1 MKTITS
7 PTKKQTSG
15 MTILELTVVIL
26 VLLALISI
34 LFVGATAWKKGS
46 DRAANLMN
54 IRNCQQAMRG
64 AQNVALDTSLTAF
77 TSTDLATYM
86 KMPTTI
92 GGSTALGMSY
102 TPGTVYTAKG
112 VLWLTVAYG
121 TDYPSATNAPPTTL
135 YSEW

>member
-1 MKTITS
+1 MKLTTS
-7 PTKKQTSG
+7 HTPKRKSG

-34 LFVGATAWKKGS
+34 LFVGATAWKKGA

-64 AQNVALDTSLTAF
+64 AQNTALDPTLTAF
-77 TSTDLATYM
+77 TGTDLLAYM

-92 GGSTALGMSY
+92 GGTTALGMSY
-102 TPGTVYTAKG
+102 TAGTVYTAKG

-121 TDYPSATNAPPTTL
+121 TDYPSATNAPPAAL